1 MDCVDVGAVMLPVV
15 GMADTLAVDM
25 PGVNKGVVVNS
36 VAAVEKWMD
45 EVQIDS
51 GYEFFARQLVAV
63 AQD

>member
-1 MDCVDVGAVMLPVV
+1 MLPVV

-36 VAAVEKWMD
+36 VAAVEKWVD

-51 GYEFFARQLVAV
+51 RYEFFARQLVAV